1 MRKIEE
7 VLRLHHECGRT
18 NRAIAQ
24 AVRTSATTVGD
35 YRRRAQLAKLPW
47 PLPDGMSEAA
57 LEAAPFP
64 PLPASKVS
72 RPEPNWAAVHRRV
85 GRSGVT
91 LDLLWQ
97 EYRECHPDGY
107 QYSGFCAHYRAFARA
122 LPVTLR
128 QSHAP
133 GERLFV
139 DDSGQTVTIIDVATG
154 EERQAQIFVA
164 VLGPP
169 VTPMSRPPGPR
180 GWGTGSAPRCAA

>member
-24 AVRTSATTVGD
+24 AVRTSPTTVGD

-57 LEAAPFP
+57 LEAALFP

-72 RPEPNWAAVHRRV
+72 RPEPNWAAVHRQV

-97 EYRECHPDGY
+97 ESVSYTHLDVYKRQGCHAGCRSP
-107 QYSGFCAHYRAFARA
+107 SPTAAR
-122 LPVTLR
+122 
-128 QSHAP
+128 
-133 GERLFV
+133 
-139 DDSGQTVTIIDVATG
+139 
-154 EERQAQIFVA
+154 
-164 VLGPP
+164 
-169 VTPMSRPPGPR
+169 
-180 GWGTGSAPRCAA
+180 